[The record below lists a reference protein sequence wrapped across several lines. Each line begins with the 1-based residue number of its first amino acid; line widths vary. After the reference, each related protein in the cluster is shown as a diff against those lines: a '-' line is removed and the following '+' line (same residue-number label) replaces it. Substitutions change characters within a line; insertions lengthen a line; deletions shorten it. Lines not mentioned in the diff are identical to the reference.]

1 MDLWQAIKQDHR
13 KVDQLFQEIGDGT
26 GDKSQLF
33 LQIKQEL
40 TAHTEGE
47 EQAVYPVLRQH
58 TETKDLVQHSLK
70 EHKEVDQLLHQL
82 QQIPKGDSQWAQ
94 KLQELKDAVKHHVQ
108 EEEQKVI
115 PAAEK
120 VISAEQNGEMLRG
133 FQQAKQS
140 VTV

>member
-1 MDLWQAIKQDHR
+1 MDLWQTIKQDHR
-13 KVDQLFQEIGDGT
+13 KVEQLFQQVSGGAGDAAR
-26 GDKSQLF
+26 LF
-33 LQIKQEL
+33 QQIKQEL

-58 TETKDLVQHSLK
+58 EKTKDLVQHALK
-70 EHKEVDQLLHQL
+70 EHQEVDRLLHQL
-82 QQIPKGDSQWAQ
+82 MQMPKGDAQWAA
-94 KLQELKDAVKHHVQ
+94 KLQELKDAVQHHVQ

-120 VISAEQNGEMLRG
+120 VIPAEQSQEMLRG
-133 FQQAKQS
+133 FEKAKQA

>member
-13 KVDQLFQEIGDGT
+13 KVEQLFREIDDGAGDA
-26 GDKSQLF
+26 SQLF

-47 EQAVYPVLRQH
+47 ERAVYPVLRQH
-58 TETKDLVQHSLK
+58 AETKDLVQHSLK
-70 EHKEVDQLLHQL
+70 EHKEVDQILHQL
-82 QQIPKGDSQWAQ
+82 QQIPKGGSEWTQ
-94 KLQELKDAVKHHVQ
+94 KLEELKGAVRHHVQ
-108 EEEQKVI
+108 EEEEKVI

-120 VISAEQNGEMLRG
+120 VISADRNREMLRG

-140 VTV
+140 VAV